1 MEYKS
6 PVSNLSQI
14 QNNLL
19 QFSIEQFVEL
29 QNLSSSSVLF
39 LETHYNKEI
48 NNYITNNYTHITKQ
62 YRNCDLDFIYLP
74 LYNLQNI
81 LSYAN
86 PQIEYVSH
94 ISSFLISTI
103 ITEHIFK
110 CYIKSLPNA
119 FLLIIKDNII
129 NISPINP
136 QRYEVFFTAHSLF
149 FRRQQHSRP
158 PLFCKQFLFGPID
171 DDDEKHQQTY
181 ADNQFENNIEYIVS
195 EIDKHITYLKDHG
208 LWMIISNVVMPM
220 LEQKPPLSRL
230 QITTDY
236 KIFLPDY
243 KNIEIKL
250 HPLAK
255 AVFFLF
261 LKYPQGIMLKELPD
275 YHDELRTIYLHISP
289 RENIE
294 KINLSISKITDPTEN
309 SINEK
314 CSMIKKTFL
323 EHFTDDLA
331 KNYYIT
337 GTRGTPK
344 RITLNRNLILGME
357 FI

>member
-136 QRYEVFFTAHSLF
+136 QRYEVFFYSSFPF
-149 FRRQQHSRP
+149 F
-158 PLFCKQFLFGPID
+158 
-171 DDDEKHQQTY
+171 
-181 ADNQFENNIEYIVS
+181 
-195 EIDKHITYLKDHG
+195 
-208 LWMIISNVVMPM
+208 
-220 LEQKPPLSRL
+220 
-230 QITTDY
+230 
-236 KIFLPDY
+236 
-243 KNIEIKL
+243 
-250 HPLAK
+250 
-255 AVFFLF
+255 
-261 LKYPQGIMLKELPD
+261 
-275 YHDELRTIYLHISP
+275 
-289 RENIE
+289 
-294 KINLSISKITDPTEN
+294 
-309 SINEK
+309 
-314 CSMIKKTFL
+314 
-323 EHFTDDLA
+323 
-331 KNYYIT
+331 
-337 GTRGTPK
+337 
-344 RITLNRNLILGME
+344 
-357 FI
+357 